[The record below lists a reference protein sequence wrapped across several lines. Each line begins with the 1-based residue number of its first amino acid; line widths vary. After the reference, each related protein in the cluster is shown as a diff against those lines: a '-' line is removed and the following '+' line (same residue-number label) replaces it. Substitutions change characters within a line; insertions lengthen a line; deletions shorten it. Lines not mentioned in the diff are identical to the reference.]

1 MFVKTLRL
9 DDPAAPTRL
18 AAALAMAL
26 GLLTLS
32 GRALGLH
39 ALASLLPGAV
49 EMKVNTGIGVF
60 CAGLSL
66 LMLSE
71 RPSRLFERCAQAL
84 ALLVAIIGIATLGEY
99 LSGWN
104 LGIDELLAKD
114 TSQAY
119 NVFRGRM
126 SPLSAVSF
134 AALGISL
141 ALLRHRALRAAAT
154 AGAVLAAITASVSLL
169 GYLWNAGELITDR
182 WVPPV
187 ALNTACCLMLLSV
200 GILLSP
206 RRSERS
212 LTADLAALPSVE
224 AKTLI
229 GFAIGFCLLL
239 IGGGYTYRTNAE
251 FASSS
256 AWVAHSQEVRASLQ
270 AVYGS
275 LAGAELAER
284 DYLITADPHRLQ
296 DYEALKSDV
305 EAGLGRVGRLTQDN
319 PVQQANVAR
328 LSSLVAGRLDDINE
342 GLRVFASSGLAAA
355 RVALARSRELNP
367 IEKVH
372 AQTDAMDGLERGYLA
387 EREAAATRSRVTTL
401 ISLIVTLAA
410 AAAVFIALFAG
421 IHREMRARRRSDA
434 ELVEANRFLDSLIEN
449 LPIAVVIKDL
459 RTLTFVRQN
468 RAFEQLFGFE
478 REELSGKSAHELFTA
493 EEADFIVAKDREAL
507 AAGALVEIP
516 EHTIHTRHHGSRT
529 FHTMKM
535 PILGRD
541 QKPQYLM
548 AISID
553 VTQRKLSEQAV
564 HELNAALE
572 AKAAQLQATNREL
585 ESFSYS
591 VSHDLRAPLRGI
603 DGFAMM
609 LEEDYAARLDSEGRR
624 YLSVI
629 REASRR
635 MGALIDDLL
644 AFSRLGKQSMASH
657 EIDMAAMVRDVV
669 QELLHSHRGQAPEI
683 VIGELPPVQAD
694 SALLRQVWTNLIAN
708 AVKYS
713 SKSERPRI
721 EIAAAPGDGEIVY
734 SVRDNGVGFDMEY
747 VGKLFGVFQ
756 RLHRAD
762 EFTGTGVGLAIV
774 HRIITRHGGRV
785 WAEGRLN
792 EGAAFF
798 FALPVEGP
806 PPDDALHNFGGA
818 H

>member
-1 MFVKTLRL
+1 
-9 DDPAAPTRL
+9 
-18 AAALAMAL
+18 
-26 GLLTLS
+26 
-32 GRALGLH
+32 
-39 ALASLLPGAV
+39 
-49 EMKVNTGIGVF
+49 
-60 CAGLSL
+60 
-66 LMLSE
+66 
-71 RPSRLFERCAQAL
+71 
-84 ALLVAIIGIATLGEY
+84 
-99 LSGWN
+99 
-104 LGIDELLAKD
+104 
-114 TSQAY
+114 
-119 NVFRGRM
+119 
-126 SPLSAVSF
+126 
-134 AALGISL
+134 
-141 ALLRHRALRAAAT
+141 
-154 AGAVLAAITASVSLL
+154 
-169 GYLWNAGELITDR
+169 
-182 WVPPV
+182 
-187 ALNTACCLMLLSV
+187 
-200 GILLSP
+200 
-206 RRSERS
+206 
-212 LTADLAALPSVE
+212 
-224 AKTLI
+224 
-229 GFAIGFCLLL
+229 
-239 IGGGYTYRTNAE
+239 
-251 FASSS
+251 
-256 AWVAHSQEVRASLQ
+256 
-270 AVYGS
+270 
-275 LAGAELAER
+275 
-284 DYLITADPHRLQ
+284 
-296 DYEALKSDV
+296 
-305 EAGLGRVGRLTQDN
+305 
-319 PVQQANVAR
+319 
-328 LSSLVAGRLDDINE
+328 
-342 GLRVFASSGLAAA
+342 
-355 RVALARSRELNP
+355 
-367 IEKVH
+367 
-372 AQTDAMDGLERGYLA
+372 
-387 EREAAATRSRVTTL
+387 
-401 ISLIVTLAA
+401 
-410 AAAVFIALFAG
+410 
-421 IHREMRARRRSDA
+421 
-434 ELVEANRFLDSLIEN
+434 
-449 LPIAVVIKDL
+449 
-459 RTLTFVRQN
+459 
-468 RAFEQLFGFE
+468 
-478 REELSGKSAHELFTA
+478 
-493 EEADFIVAKDREAL
+493 
-507 AAGALVEIP
+507 
-516 EHTIHTRHHGSRT
+516 
-529 FHTMKM
+529 M

-721 EIAAAPGDGEIVY
+721 EIDAAPGDGEIVY

-798 FALPVEGP
+798 FALPVEGA